1 MPVWTIVVAG
11 GSGARFGERKQY
23 LTLGGRRVLDWALE
37 AARARSDG
45 VVLVVPDDAASEAEP
60 SADVVVAGGET
71 RSGSVRCGL
80 AAVPVEADVIVV
92 HDAARP
98 VPAPAV
104 WERVL
109 KAVESGADAAVPA
122 VPLTDTV
129 REVGGTTV
137 DREGLV
143 AVQTPQAFK
152 AALLRAAHAACPEGT
167 DDASLVEAAGGSV
180 VVVDGEA
187 SNIKITTPV
196 DLMLAEVLCRR

>member
-71 RSGSVRCGL
+71 RSASVRCGL

>member
-23 LTLGGRRVLDWALE
+23 QALAGRRVIDWALE

-45 VVLVVPDDAASEAEP
+45 VVLVVPGDAASVPEP

-71 RSGSVRCGL
+71 RSASVRCGL
-80 AAVPVEADVIVV
+80 AVVPAEADVIVV

-109 KAVESGADAAVPA
+109 KAVGGGADGAVPA

-129 REVGGTTV
+129 RQVGGVTV

-152 AALLRAAHAACPEGT
+152 AAPLRAAHAASPEGT
-167 DDASLVEAAGGSV
+167 DDASLVEAAGGRV
-180 VVVDGEA
+180 VVVEGEA

-196 DLMLAEVLCRR
+196 DLMLAELLCRR